1 MPINNMPI
9 QVATVNA
16 FTLNNTGG
24 NPAGVVLAADA
35 LDTQQMQLIATQMGL
50 SETAFVLASEQAD
63 FEVRFFTPSAEVDF
77 CGHATVAVFH
87 LLYLQKVL
95 TAGSYSQL
103 TKAGK
108 LEVTIAADGSV
119 IMQQQLPTFLQDF
132 AATEIAP
139 MLGINASVI
148 TETGLPV
155 VAISTGLVD
164 LMVPVSSG
172 SLDSVIANLPLIAD
186 FSRQH
191 NLVGLH
197 LFELSAADQDYSAS
211 CRNFAPAFAID
222 EESATG
228 SASGALACYLATYQ
242 DCSATDFVFE
252 QGRKMGASSRLS
264 ASIEKQ
270 LNTISSVKVG
280 GQGQFIDSISIT
292 L

>member
-1 MPINNMPI
+1 MQIE
-9 QVATVNA
+9 VATVNA
-16 FTLNNTGG
+16 FTQDNSGG
-24 NPAGVVLAADA
+24 NPAGVVLAAGD
-35 LDTQQMQLIATQMGL
+35 LNTEQMQQIARQMGL

-95 TAGSYSQL
+95 TPGSYNQL

-119 IMQQQLPTFLQDF
+119 IMQQQLPSFLQSF

-139 MLGINASVI
+139 MLGISPSII
-148 TETGLPV
+148 TDTGLPIT
-155 VAISTGLVD
+155 AISTGLVD
-164 LMVPVSSG
+164 LMIPVSSG
-172 SLDSVIANLPLIAD
+172 SLDSVIANQPLIAD

-191 NLVGLH
+191 SLVGMH
-197 LFELSAADQDYSAS
+197 LFELSAADEDYSAS

-228 SASGALACYLATYQ
+228 SASGALACYLATYHDQ
-242 DCSATDFVFE
+242 RATEFVFE

-270 LNTISSVKVG
+270 LNTISSVRVG
-280 GQGQFIDSISIT
+280 GQAQFIDSISIT